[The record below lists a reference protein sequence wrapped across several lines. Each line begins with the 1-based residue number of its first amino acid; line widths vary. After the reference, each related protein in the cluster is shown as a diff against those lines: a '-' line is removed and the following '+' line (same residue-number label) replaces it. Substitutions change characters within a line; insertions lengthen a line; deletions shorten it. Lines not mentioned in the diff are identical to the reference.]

1 MPREW
6 AQGEGER
13 EDNHVPYGILVGD
26 LLLKRES
33 VSLVGNVVKVRE
45 HFFCTTSSRPPLQ
58 KS

>member
-45 HFFCTTSSRPPLQ
+45 HFFCTTSSRPP
-58 KS
+58 